1 MRILVILIILVVL
14 LAMWLYGRALLDELD
29 LPNGLGSLTDDDK

>member
-1 MRILVILIILVVL
+1 MRILVIVAILAVL

-29 LPNGLGSLTDDDK
+29 SMPGDDLGSWDD